1 MVFLSLGLTLLT
13 QLIKLIAH
21 ITAGIVLNGLIYCFF
36 VKNRKILYKS
46 VKSSVQQILTRY

>member
-21 ITAGIVLNGLIYCFF
+21 ITAGIVLNVLIYCFLLKTEKLEF
-36 VKNRKILYKS
+36 
-46 VKSSVQQILTRY
+46 